1 MLVEGTVITGELP
14 KMRAKSIL
22 IQGEI
27 AGTPWRA
34 CLLQRA
40 FFKNTGRSRQLA
52 ARRAADPIVRPRG
65 LAASAFP

>member
-34 CLLQRA
+34 CLPQLA
-40 FFKNTGRSRQLA
+40 FFNKHWPKSSTSRA
-52 ARRAADPIVRPRG
+52 PG
-65 LAASAFP
+65 S